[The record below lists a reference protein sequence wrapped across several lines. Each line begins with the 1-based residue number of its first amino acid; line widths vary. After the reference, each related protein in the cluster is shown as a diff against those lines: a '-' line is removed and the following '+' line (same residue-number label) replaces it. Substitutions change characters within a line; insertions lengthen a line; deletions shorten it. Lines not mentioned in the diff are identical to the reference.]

1 MHLLIP
7 ILIAST
13 CTLVF
18 LVLWN
23 TWGHLRRA
31 ARDTARDLRLLR
43 DTAHGLRSL
52 ARSEY
57 PLWNRAESADAAG
70 FRFHHQSAA
79 RIVRGF
85 NADGGGGWTIG
96 ANVHGLMEPD
106 IHTVHGAFTESAEAK
121 RLRALR
127 SACIRRLANRALT
140 LVFTAI
146 ILTLLAAHWPAVL
159 ATLFS

>member
-79 RIVRGF
+79 RIAGY
-85 NADGGGGWTIG
+85 
-96 ANVHGLMEPD
+96 GLMEPD

-159 ATLFS
+159 AILFS